1 MKSGCVRKGP
11 VAAASLV
18 LLAVLA
24 GCKGQADRGKDLPPP
39 EVTVTRIAPAPVTI
53 NDEYVAQTEAPD
65 TIEIRTQVAGLLERQ
80 AFADGALVRK
90 GEVLYVI
97 DQRPFQVALA
107 QAQANLAQAQANF
120 VNTRQKLE
128 RYKALLAQKF
138 VSQLDY
144 DSTLAAD
151 SAAAAAVDGQR
162 ALVRAAEINLDF
174 TVIRASRDGFMSKS
188 LVKPGAIVKVQETL
202 LNTLYSSDPM
212 YVYFSVSEARLANLA
227 GLLKRPQGESS
238 EKAPT
243 FHIRL
248 IDGSEY
254 NLSGRLNFVDAA
266 LDEKTGTLRTR
277 LSIPNPERV
286 LRPGQF
292 VRVIVP
298 ALEKQDAIRVPQKA
312 VQEQQGLK
320 QVFVVDKDGKAALR
334 QIEAQYRIA
343 NDWVVDKGLA
353 AGEVVIVE
361 GTQKVRPGMPVKPVM
376 AGTAPAT
383 GTPAGPPGSPAAAPG
398 ASKKQG

>member
-1 MKSGCVRKGP
+1 MKSACVLTVP
-11 VAAASLV
+11 VAAVSLV
-18 LLAVLA
+18 LLAALA
-24 GCKGQADRGKDLPPP
+24 GCKGQADPAKGLPPP
-39 EVTVTRIAPAPVTI
+39 EVAVVTIAPVPVTI

-151 SAAAAAVDGQR
+151 SAAAAAVDAQR

-298 ALEKQDAIRVPQKA
+298 ALEKPDAIRVPQKA

-320 QVFVVDKDGKAALR
+320 QVLVVDKDGKAALR

-376 AGTAPAT
+376 AGTAPAA
-383 GTPAGPPGSPAAAPG
+383 GTPAGPPGSPPAAPG
-398 ASKKQG
+398 ASKQG